1 MGATLFATQPS
12 SCSVAKRVQRV
23 LLVLALFVTASAS
36 SWAQNITVSAASVTF
51 PKTIIGVTSA
61 AKVVT
66 IANKGASAQ
75 AVNFVMSGDFS
86 ETDNCGGSIAAGHSC
101 QANLFFAPTL
111 VGSISGAAG
120 IYDSGNNLLAFVGLT
135 GTSAVAMT
143 TTPTSLSFTGGTIG
157 VLSAAKTFTINN
169 RSEEHT
175 SELQ

>member
-12 SCSVAKRVQRV
+12 SCSVAKQLQRV

-66 IANKGASAQ
+66 ITNKGGSAQ
-75 AVNFVMSGDFS
+75 AVNLVMSGDFS
-86 ETDNCGGSIAAGHSC
+86 ETDNCGGS
-101 QANLFFAPTL
+101 
-111 VGSISGAAG
+111 
-120 IYDSGNNLLAFVGLT
+120 
-135 GTSAVAMT
+135 
-143 TTPTSLSFTGGTIG
+143 
-157 VLSAAKTFTINN
+157 

-175 SELQ
+175 SELQSL